1 LFALTE
7 DRDVI
12 VVLSGGVGGAR
23 FLQGVVQVVPQQQ
36 ITVISNTGDD
46 REFYG
51 LYVSPDVDI
60 VLYSLAGIVDAAN
73 GWGIRDDTYNTMQQ
87 LTRYGNEDWFLLGD
101 RDLATHIHRTNLL
114 RQGKTLSEV
123 TDNLCTQLG
132 LDLRVLP
139 MSNQPVATHIQTPA
153 GLLHFEEYLV
163 KHRSAEDVQDVV
175 FVGASEAKPA
185 PGVLDAIKQADAI
198 LIAPSN
204 PIVSVGTILAVPGVH
219 DALHEASGMVIA
231 ISPIVGGA
239 PIKGPADKIMKG
251 LGLEVSAVGVTRCY
265 RDFLDVMIIDEQD
278 AQLTHE
284 IEDLGIPVVVT
295 DTIMRDDAT
304 KAALART
311 ALQAAGLTI

>member
-1 LFALTE
+1 M
-7 DRDVI
+7 I

-51 LYVSPDVDI
+51 LHVSPDVDI
-60 VLYSLAGIVDAAN
+60 VLYSLAGIVDMAN

-123 TDNLCTQLG
+123 TDNLRAQLG

-139 MSNQPVATHIQTPA
+139 MSDQPVATHIQTPA

-163 KHRSAEDVQDVV
+163 KHRSADDVQDVV

-219 DALHEASGMVIA
+219 DALHETSGMVIA

-239 PIKGPADKIMKG
+239 PIKGPADKIMRG

>member
-1 LFALTE
+1 M
-7 DRDVI
+7 I

-51 LYVSPDVDI
+51 LHVSPDVDI

-123 TDNLCTQLG
+123 TDDLRAQLG
-132 LDLRVLP
+132 LDIRVLP
-139 MSNQPVATHIQTPA
+139 MSDQPVATHIQTPA

-163 KHRSAEDVQDVV
+163 KHRTAEDVQDVV

-204 PIVSVGTILAVPGVH
+204 PIVSVGTILAVPGIH

-239 PIKGPADKIMKG
+239 PIKGPADKIMRG

-278 AQLTHE
+278 AQLTRE
-284 IEDLGIPVVVT
+284 IQDLGIPVVVT